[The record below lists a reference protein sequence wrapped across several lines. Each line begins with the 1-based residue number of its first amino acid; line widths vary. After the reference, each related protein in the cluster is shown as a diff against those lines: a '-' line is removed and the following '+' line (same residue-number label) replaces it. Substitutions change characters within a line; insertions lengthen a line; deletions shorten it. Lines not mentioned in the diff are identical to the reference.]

1 MIMKKI
7 IILLLS
13 IFILFVISA
22 VILIYSALKSN
33 NTLRVMGYILL
44 AVVSL
49 LNLVVG
55 FIRLKEG
62 K

>member
-1 MIMKKI
+1 MKKI

>member
-1 MIMKKI
+1 MKKI

-55 FIRLKEG
+55 FIRLKEC

>member
-7 IILLLS
+7 IILLLL

-33 NTLRVMGYILL
+33 NTLRVVGYILL

>member
-1 MIMKKI
+1 MKKI

-33 NTLRVMGYILL
+33 NTLRVVGYILL